1 MAIAEQGLLCA
12 LADRAATLE
21 RLLERHLGFDLLARF
36 EALLDD
42 GNVNHSEAN
51 DLLDQ
56 MECIIVD
63 LESEVLSIA

>member
-1 MAIAEQGLLCA
+1 MTKLSLGATPYLLGFEQ
-12 LADRAATLE
+12 LE